1 MPISRL
7 VKEKKLPLPLIRF
20 LLNISVAIFQLET
33 QQTRRSIL
41 PTPYSIYVSIFL
53 LFLFYWLVQWVFT
66 PKYPS
71 VLYTLDLLDSYCNL
85 DANCFRRYD

>member
-1 MPISRL
+1 MAISRL

-53 LFLFYWLVQWVFT
+53 LFLFYWLVQWVLPQNTLAF
-66 PKYPS
+66 
-71 VLYTLDLLDSYCNL
+71 YTL
-85 DANCFRRYD
+85 